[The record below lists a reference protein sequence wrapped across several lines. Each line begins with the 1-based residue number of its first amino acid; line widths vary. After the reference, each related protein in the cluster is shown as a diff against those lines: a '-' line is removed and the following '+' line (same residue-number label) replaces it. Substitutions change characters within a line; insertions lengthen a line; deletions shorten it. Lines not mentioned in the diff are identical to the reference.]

1 MTLIKTS
8 VLTAISTIITVISA
22 FIINKVLAVYVGP
35 SGLALA
41 GQLKDFV
48 AMITTFSNGAISQGI
63 VKYTSEYETIEE
75 KQKVFSTS
83 IIISLVCST
92 IISILLF
99 ILSDY
104 LSVRI
109 LKDSQ
114 YSSVFVIF
122 GLTVFLFALN
132 AILMSI
138 LNGQKEIKKYVLANI
153 ANSLVALFMTSIL
166 IFQLNIIGVLYALVI
181 NQSVVFFITLLFVIK
196 NSWFKIAYFKQGID
210 KETSIKLIKY
220 SFMSITSVL
229 TVTISQIIIRNYIGE
244 NLSWNQAGYWQ
255 GIYYISSIYLMI
267 ITTSL
272 SVYYLPKLSSI
283 KDKVALKKEI
293 LNGYKI
299 IIPIVT
305 ILASFIFFIKEY
317 VVIIAFDEKFMPMIE
332 LFKWQLIGDVIKIA
346 SWLLSYLMLAKALT
360 KYFIFTEIFFS
371 FTWIIL
377 SIFMINNF
385 GLIGVTC
392 AFTVNYILYLIGI
405 YLIIKKEIFNEN

>member
-22 FIINKVLAVYVGP
+22 FIINKVLAVYIGP
-35 SGLALA
+35 SGLALV

-48 AMITTFSNGAISQGI
+48 TITTTFSNGAISQGI
-63 VKYTSEYETIEE
+63 VKYTAEYETIEE

-109 LKDSQ
+109 LKDNQ

-132 AILMSI
+132 AILMAI

-153 ANSLVALFMTSIL
+153 ANSLVALFITSIL
-166 IFQLNIIGVLYALVI
+166 IFQLNIIGALYALVI

-210 KETSIKLIKY
+210 EETSIKLIKY

-299 IIPIVT
+299 IIPIVI

-317 VVIIAFDEKFMPMIE
+317 IVIIAFDEKFMPMIE

-385 GLIGVTC
+385 GLIGVTY
-392 AFTVNYILYLIGI
+392 AFTANYILYLIGI

>member
-35 SGLALA
+35 SGLALV

-48 AMITTFSNGAISQGI
+48 TIITTFSNGAISQGI
-63 VKYTSEYETIEE
+63 VKYTAEYETIEE

-92 IISILLF
+92 IISVLLF

-104 LSVRI
+104 LSVKI

-114 YSSVFVIF
+114 YSGVFIVF

-132 AILMSI
+132 VILMSI

-153 ANSLVALFMTSIL
+153 ANSLVTLFVTSIL
-166 IFQLNIIGVLYALVI
+166 IFQLNIIGALYALVI
-181 NQSVVFFITLLFVIK
+181 NQSVVFFITLLFVMK
-196 NSWFKIAYFKQGID
+196 SNWFKIVYFKQGID
-210 KETSIKLIKY
+210 KETLVKLIKY
-220 SFMSITSVL
+220 SFMAITSVL

-244 NLSWNQAGYWQ
+244 NLGWDSAGYWQ

-283 KDKVALKKEI
+283 KDKIELKKEI

-299 IIPIVT
+299 IIPIVI
-305 ILASFIFFIKEY
+305 ILASFIYFIKEY
-317 VVIIAFDEKFMPMIE
+317 AIIIAFDEKFMPMIE

-371 FTWIIL
+371 FTWIGL
-377 SIFMINNF
+377 TLLMIEKF
-385 GLIGVTC
+385 GLIGSTY
-392 AFTVNYILYLIGI
+392 AFTINYLLYLIGVYI
-405 YLIIKKEIFNEN
+405 IIKKEIFNEK

>member
-8 VLTAISTIITVISA
+8 VLTAISTVITVISA
-22 FIINKVLAVYVGP
+22 FVINKVLAVYVGP
-35 SGLALA
+35 SGLALV

-48 AMITTFSNGAISQGI
+48 TMITTFSNGAISQGI
-63 VKYTSEYETIEE
+63 VKYTAEYESIEE

-104 LSVRI
+104 LSVKI
-109 LKDSQ
+109 LKDTQ
-114 YSSVFVIF
+114 YSSVFIVF

-132 AILMSI
+132 TILMSI

-153 ANSLVALFMTSIL
+153 ANSLVALFVTSIL
-166 IFQLNIIGVLYALVI
+166 IFQLNIIGALYALVI
-181 NQSVVFFITLLFVIK
+181 NQSVVFFITLFFVIK
-196 NSWFKIAYFKQGID
+196 NSWFKIEYFKQGID
-210 KETSIKLIKY
+210 KEISIKLIKY
-220 SFMSITSVL
+220 SFMAITSVL
-229 TVTISQIIIRNYIGE
+229 TLTISQIIIRNYIGE

-283 KDKVALKKEI
+283 KDKIELKKEI
-293 LNGYKI
+293 LNGYRI
-299 IIPIVT
+299 IMPIV
-305 ILASFIFFIKEY
+305 ILLASFIFFIKEY
-317 VVIIAFDEKFMPMIE
+317 VIIIAFDEKFMPMIE

-371 FTWIIL
+371 FTWIVL
-377 SIFMINNF
+377 SIIMINNF
-385 GLIGVTC
+385 GLIGSTY
-392 AFTVNYILYLIGI
+392 AFTVNYILYIIGI
-405 YLIIKKEIFNEN
+405 YLIIKKEIFNEK

>member
-22 FIINKVLAVYVGP
+22 FVINKVLAIYVGP
-35 SGLALA
+35 SGLALV

-48 AMITTFSNGAISQGI
+48 TMVTTFSNGAISQGI
-63 VKYTSEYETIEE
+63 VKYTAEYETIEE
-75 KQKVFSTS
+75 KQKIFSTS

-92 IISILLF
+92 IISVLLF

-104 LSVRI
+104 LSIRI
-109 LKDSQ
+109 LKDTQ
-114 YSSVFVIF
+114 YSSVFIVF

-132 AILMSI
+132 AVLMSI

-153 ANSLVALFMTSIL
+153 ANSLVALFVTSIL
-166 IFQLNIIGVLYALVI
+166 IFQLNIIGALYALVI

-196 NSWFKIAYFKQGID
+196 NSWFKIEYFKQGID
-210 KETSIKLIKY
+210 KEISIKLIKY
-220 SFMSITSVL
+220 SFMAITSVL
-229 TVTISQIIIRNYIGE
+229 TLTISQIIIRNYIGE

-283 KDKVALKKEI
+283 KDKIELKKEI
-293 LNGYKI
+293 LNGYRI
-299 IIPIVT
+299 IMPIV
-305 ILASFIFFIKEY
+305 ILLASFIFFIKEY
-317 VVIIAFDEKFMPMIE
+317 VIIIAFDEKFMPMIE

-371 FTWIIL
+371 FTWIVL
-377 SIFMINNF
+377 SIIMIKNF
-385 GLIGVTC
+385 GLIGSTY
-392 AFTVNYILYLIGI
+392 AFTANYILYFIGI

>member
-35 SGLALA
+35 SGLALV

-48 AMITTFSNGAISQGI
+48 TIITTFSNGAISQGI
-63 VKYTSEYETIEE
+63 VKYTAEYETIEE

-92 IISILLF
+92 IISVLLF

-104 LSVRI
+104 LSVKI

-114 YSSVFVIF
+114 YSGVFIVF

-132 AILMSI
+132 VILMSI

-153 ANSLVALFMTSIL
+153 ANSLVALFVTSIL
-166 IFQLNIIGVLYALVI
+166 IFQLNIIGALYALVI
-181 NQSVVFFITLLFVIK
+181 NQSVVFFITLLFVMK
-196 NSWFKIAYFKQGID
+196 SNWFKIVYFKQGID
-210 KETSIKLIKY
+210 KETLVKLIKY
-220 SFMSITSVL
+220 SFMAITSVL

-244 NLSWNQAGYWQ
+244 NLGWDSAGYWQ

-283 KDKVALKKEI
+283 KDKIELKKEI

-299 IIPIVT
+299 IIPIVI
-305 ILASFIFFIKEY
+305 ILASFIYFIKEY
-317 VVIIAFDEKFMPMIE
+317 VIIIAFDEKFMPMIE

-371 FTWIIL
+371 FTWIGL
-377 SIFMINNF
+377 TLLMIEKF
-385 GLIGVTC
+385 GLIGSTY
-392 AFTVNYILYLIGI
+392 AFTINYLLYLIGVYI
-405 YLIIKKEIFNEN
+405 IIKKEIFNEK